1 MHDWY
6 IFGAW
11 LMHSLMVQVE
21 VQVGAWLMHL
31 FMVQVDYNLFR
42 LLCYLYRFG
51 AWLMHL
57 FMVQVEVQVDVWYML
72 AQVIGTG
79 CYRLI
84 TG

>member
-1 MHDWY
+1 VT
-6 IFGAW
+6 G
-11 LMHSLMVQVE
+11 
-21 VQVGAWLMHL
+21 
-31 FMVQVDYNLFR
+31 
-42 LLCYLYRFG
+42 YLYRFG

-57 FMVQVEVQVDVWYML
+57 FMVFEVQVDVWYML